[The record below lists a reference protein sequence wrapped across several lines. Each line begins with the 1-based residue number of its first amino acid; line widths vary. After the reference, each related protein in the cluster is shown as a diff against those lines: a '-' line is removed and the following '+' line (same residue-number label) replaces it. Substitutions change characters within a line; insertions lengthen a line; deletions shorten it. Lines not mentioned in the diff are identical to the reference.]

1 MSAITD
7 LYGILDL
14 FGNSETYY
22 RPEFR
27 FRSGGTSE
35 NYPNKNANIEYCT
48 DEHGSIRK
56 RKKTA
61 KSQQGGIIA
70 MNKTMLLDAIGNVL
84 MDLMES
90 FEIEDEDVIE
100 SLVSNGLS
108 TREINT
114 LGLFDK
120 AEVKDVK
127 KTLQNQ
133 TDVI

>member
-1 MSAITD
+1 
-7 LYGILDL
+7 
-14 FGNSETYY
+14 
-22 RPEFR
+22 
-27 FRSGGTSE
+27 
-35 NYPNKNANIEYCT
+35 
-48 DEHGSIRK
+48 
-56 RKKTA
+56 
-61 KSQQGGIIA
+61 